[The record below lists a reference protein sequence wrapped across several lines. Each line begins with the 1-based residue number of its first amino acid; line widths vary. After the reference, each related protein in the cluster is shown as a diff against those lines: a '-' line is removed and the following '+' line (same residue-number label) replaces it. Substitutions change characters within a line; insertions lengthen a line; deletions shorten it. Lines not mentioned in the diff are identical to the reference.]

1 MVTKAW
7 PYLCHDSL
15 DFGSSDQIKK
25 IIEDIRK
32 KTYLIENASESVVYN
47 QMNYHVDSLKGILA
61 PLSKNVPFRFISPW
75 IKYTSDQEVMEASQ
89 HNNTAPYA
97 LYEDKI
103 VFDDDRLKF
112 FTEHYDEQ
120 QQFIKKSLKEYLN
133 KYNNAFKMLKLMLK

>member
-1 MVTKAW
+1 MKACT
-7 PYLCHDSL
+7 LHSL
-15 DFGSSDQIKK
+15 
-25 IIEDIRK
+25 
-32 KTYLIENASESVVYN
+32 YLI
-47 QMNYHVDSLKGILA
+47 L
-61 PLSKNVPFRFISPW
+61 
-75 IKYTSDQEVMEASQ
+75 
-89 HNNTAPYA
+89 